1 MDYLKKNRKLLLWLL
16 CLAVMIGATLW
27 IIRGLEQRLESM
39 DVVTDENYLEPVALL
54 PVGEAGENGAA
65 FFINY
70 RLQRE
75 RSRDRS
81 IEMLQALLDNPNAGV
96 SAKEE
101 AENMLLEIVRMREME
116 LLVENMVKAQGY
128 DDALFFLQD
137 QLATVMVKQKDLDEK
152 SYIEIAEAV
161 ASAAGVDR
169 EDVQVLARP

>member
-1 MDYLKKNRKLLLWLL
+1 
-16 CLAVMIGATLW
+16 
-27 IIRGLEQRLESM
+27 
-39 DVVTDENYLEPVALL
+39 
-54 PVGEAGENGAA
+54 
-65 FFINY
+65 
-70 RLQRE
+70 
-75 RSRDRS
+75 
-81 IEMLQALLDNPNAGV
+81 
-96 SAKEE
+96 
-101 AENMLLEIVRMREME
+101 MLLEIVRMREME